1 MSRAGSL
8 LRHWWKAKPQTRQT
22 SGDSVWATQR
32 TSSAESNVPEQSP
45 PVSSSQKSQTALS
58 SCVPISK
65 IFVADDSNYLVDFV
79 LLFCIVRA
87 IKICILIANITMIS
101 EGM

>member
-1 MSRAGSL
+1 MAVSGYTSL
-8 LRHWWKAKPQTRQT
+8 LSIMGQPNEIGGIECTTEPA
-22 SGDSVWATQR
+22 SFF
-32 TSSAESNVPEQSP
+32 AEISNS
-45 PVSSSQKSQTALS
+45 TA
-58 SCVPISK
+58 VPISK